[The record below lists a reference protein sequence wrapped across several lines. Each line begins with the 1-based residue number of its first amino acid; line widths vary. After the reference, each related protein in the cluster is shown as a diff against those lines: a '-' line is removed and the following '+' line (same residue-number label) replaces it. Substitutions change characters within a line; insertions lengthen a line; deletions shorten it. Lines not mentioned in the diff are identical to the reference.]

1 VGHAVNLDELKGH
14 LRQSE
19 GWRARPY
26 LDSKGFWSVGYG
38 HLLPRNISRQEL
50 NEMVWTREHGEK
62 VLHDDVLDAIN
73 SAGAFAWWLTLDPV
87 RQAVIVELV
96 FNMGRSK
103 VKGFTRMIAA
113 IQDKAYQRAARELE
127 WNTHAD
133 GTRTRTEWSM
143 QVGPTR
149 TKRLA
154 KMLETG
160 RVVG

>member
-1 VGHAVNLDELKGH
+1 VNLDELKGH

-26 LDSKGFWSVGYG
+26 LDSKGFWSCGYG

-50 NEMVWTREHGEK
+50 NEMVWTREHGES
-62 VLHDDVLDAIN
+62 VLDADLANAIHD
-73 SAGAFAWWLTLDPV
+73 AGAFPWWITLDPV

-113 IQDKAYQRAARELE
+113 IQDKAYQRAARELC
-127 WNTHAD
+127 WNTHSD
-133 GTRTRTEWSM
+133 GTRSQTQWSKD
-143 QVGPTR
+143 VGPIR
-149 TKRLA
+149 SKRWQQ
-154 KMLETG
+154 MLETG